1 MLLPTLGGD
10 AVGSDAATG
19 GADHRSAK
27 NAAAPKDQSCEAH
40 HSAWPLHSPEG
51 CTLLAPLGG
60 RQVLAAIAASVTVLG
75 RGPATLAGDR
85 RRWGGGAEVSGVA
98 RGAWR

>member
-19 GADHRSAK
+19 GADRRSAK

-40 HSAWPLHSPEG
+40 TRP
-51 CTLLAPLGG
+51 G
-60 RQVLAAIAASVTVLG
+60 RSTPPRAYSLG
-75 RGPATLAGDR
+75 RSEPMGDR
-85 RRWGGGAEVSGVA
+85 PSSDRRSPLTALIQPSGPPEA
-98 RGAWR
+98 TAGSP

>member
-19 GADHRSAK
+19 GADGRSAIT
-27 NAAAPKDQSCEAH
+27 AAAPTDQPRDAH

-51 CTLLAPLGG
+51 CTLYSPAG
-60 RQVLAAIAASVTVLG
+60 RAAGLG
-75 RGPATLAGDR
+75 RPRGVRNGAGTGIGHAGR
-85 RRWGGGAEVSGVA
+85 
-98 RGAWR
+98 

>member
-1 MLLPTLGGD
+1 MLLPPLGGD

-19 GADHRSAK
+19 GADRRSAK
-27 NAAAPKDQSCEAH
+27 NAAAPKDQSREAH

-51 CTLLAPLGG
+51 CTLSSPAG

-75 RGPATLAGDR
+75 RGSATMAGDR
-85 RRWGGGAEVSGVA
+85 RRWGGGAEVSGVE
-98 RGAWR
+98 RGA